1 MSKNN
6 FRTLFSHRTPHS
18 RKLQISESAFPTPIY
33 QISKMQPLLPQGDFT
48 ANFTGLKALRPDY
61 CVALCIVV
69 CSMPLVVDLTYC
81 NPRLKLEE
89 K

>member
-48 ANFTGLKALRPDY
+48 PNFTGLLLLFFAWDD
-61 CVALCIVV
+61 
-69 CSMPLVVDLTYC
+69 S
-81 NPRLKLEE
+81 
-89 K
+89 

>member
-33 QISKMQPLLPQGDFT
+33 QISKIQPLLPQGDFT
-48 ANFTGLKALRPDY
+48 ANFTGL
-61 CVALCIVV
+61 IVDPAFV
-69 CSMPLVVDLTYC
+69 FKIGFCLHIYGPIIIT
-81 NPRLKLEE
+81 
-89 K
+89 

>member
-6 FRTLFSHRTPHS
+6 FRTLFSHRIPHS

-48 ANFTGLKALRPDY
+48 ANFTGLHT
-61 CVALCIVV
+61 VIVKTI
-69 CSMPLVVDLTYC
+69 PLFIFCLFARYT
-81 NPRLKLEE
+81 
-89 K
+89 

>member
-1 MSKNN
+1 ENK

-48 ANFTGLKALRPDY
+48 ANFTGLLSVRESLPCARSRMRAIAAKF
-61 CVALCIVV
+61 
-69 CSMPLVVDLTYC
+69 
-81 NPRLKLEE
+81 KLL
-89 K
+89 